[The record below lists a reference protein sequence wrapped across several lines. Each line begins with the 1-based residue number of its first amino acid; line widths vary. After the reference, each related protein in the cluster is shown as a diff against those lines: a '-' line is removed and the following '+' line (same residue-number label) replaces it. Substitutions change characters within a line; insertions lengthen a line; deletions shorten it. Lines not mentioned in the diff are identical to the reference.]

1 MTHQTHTIAES
12 NNFIVL
18 DKYIKAEPTGDSYQS
33 ESDLERELIQDLR
46 NQGYEFISVKSQSA
60 MLANVREQLQN
71 LNGVVFNDS
80 EWRRFTEQYLDNPSD
95 GILDKTRKIHIDYI
109 CDFIFD
115 DERLENIYLIDKK
128 NLMRNKVQII
138 QQFEQ
143 TGSHANR
150 YDVTILVNGLPLVQ
164 IELKKRGVA
173 IREAF
178 NQIHRYSKESFNSE
192 NSLFKYLQLFVIS
205 NGTDTRYF
213 ANTTKRDKNS
223 FDFTMNWAK
232 SDNTLIKDLKD
243 FTATFFQKHT
253 LLNVLVNYSVFDS
266 SQTLLV
272 MRPYQIAATERI
284 LWKINSS
291 YKAKNWSTPESGGFI
306 WHTTGSGKTLTSF
319 KAARLATELD
329 FIDKVF
335 FVVDRKDL
343 DYQTMKEYQRF
354 SPDSVNGSE
363 NTAGLKR
370 NLDKDDN
377 KIIVTTIQKLNN
389 LMKAE
394 SDLPVYNQQVVFI
407 FDECHRSQ
415 FGEAQ
420 KNLKKKFKRYY
431 QFGFTG
437 TPIFPENALGSET
450 TASVFGRELHSYV
463 ITDAIR
469 DEKVLK
475 FKVDYNDVRPQ
486 FKSLETE
493 TDEKKLS
500 AAENQQAFL
509 HPMRIQEITQYILNN
524 FRQKTHRT
532 FPGSKGF
539 NAMLAVSSVDA
550 AKAYYATFKRL
561 QEEAANKS
569 ATYKPLR
576 IATIFSFAANEEQ
589 NAIGEISDETFD
601 TSAMDSSAKE
611 FLDAAIREYN
621 SHFKTNFSTDSNGF
635 QNYYRDLAQRVKN
648 QDIDLLIV
656 VGMFLTGFDAPTL
669 NTLFVDKNLRFH
681 GLMQA
686 FSRTNRIYDATKTF
700 GNIVTFRDLERSTI
714 DAITLFGDKNTK
726 NVVLEKSYA
735 EYMEGFTD
743 AATGEAK
750 RGFMAV
756 VAELEQRFPDPASIE
771 SEKEKKDFVKLF
783 GEYLRTENILQNY
796 DEFATL
802 KALQQIDLS
811 DPVAVEKFKAEHYVD
826 DEKLAEL
833 QTIRLPADRKIQDYR
848 SAYNDIRDWQ
858 RREKEAEKKE
868 KSTTDWDDVVFEVDL
883 LKSQEINL
891 DYILGLIFEH
901 NRQNKGKGE
910 MIEEVKRLI
919 RSSLGNRA
927 KEGLVV
933 DFIQQTNLDDLPDKA
948 SIIDAFFTFAQHE
961 QLREAEAL
969 IKEENLNEEAAK
981 RYIRTSLKRE
991 YATENGTEL
1000 NETLPKLSPLNPQYK
1015 TKKQAVF
1022 QKIVS
1027 FIEKFKGVGG
1037 KYSPIRV
1044 FLAGS

>member
-1 MTHQTHTIAES
+1 M
-12 NNFIVL
+12 
-18 DKYIKAEPTGDSYQS
+18 
-33 ESDLERELIQDLR
+33 
-46 NQGYEFISVKSQSA
+46 
-60 MLANVREQLQN
+60 
-71 LNGVVFNDS
+71 
-80 EWRRFTEQYLDNPSD
+80 
-95 GILDKTRKIHIDYI
+95 
-109 CDFIFD
+109 
-115 DERLENIYLIDKK
+115 
-128 NLMRNKVQII
+128 QII

-143 TGSHANR
+143 AGSHANR

-253 LLNVLVNYSVFDS
+253 LLNVLVNYSVFDI

-576 IATIFSFAANEEQ
+576 VATIFSFAANEEQ

-621 SHFKTNFSTDSNGF
+621 SYFKTNFSTDSNGF

-756 VAELEQRFPDPASIE
+756 VSELEQRFPDPASIE

-783 GEYLRTENILQNY
+783 GEYLRAENILQNY

-826 DEKLAEL
+826 DEKFAEL
-833 QTIRLPADRKIQDYR
+833 QMIRLPAERKIQDYR

-858 RREKEAEKKE
+858 RREKEADKKE
-868 KSTTDWDDVVFEVDL
+868 KSTTDWDDVVFEIDL

-910 MIEEVKRLI
+910 MTEEVKRLI

-948 SIIDAFFTFAQHE
+948 SIIDAFFTFAQRE
-961 QLREAEAL
+961 QQREAAAL

-1015 TKKQAVF
+1015 TKKQTVF
-1022 QKIVS
+1022 QKIVA

-1037 KYSPIRV
+1037 QI
-1044 FLAGS
+1044 

>member
-1 MTHQTHTIAES
+1 MILQTHTIAETS
-12 NNFIVL
+12 NFIVL
-18 DKYIKAEPTGDSYQS
+18 DKYIKAEQTGDSYQS
-33 ESDLERELIQDLR
+33 ESDLERELIQDLQ

-60 MLANVREQLQN
+60 MLANVREQLQS

-80 EWRRFTEQYLDNPSD
+80 EWRRFTEQYLDNPGD

-115 DERLENIYLIDKK
+115 NGRLENIYLIDKK

-138 QQFEQ
+138 RQFEQ
-143 TGSHANR
+143 AGSHSNR

-243 FTATFFQKHT
+243 FTATFFQKHA

-284 LWKINSS
+284 LWKIKSS
-291 YKAKNWSTPESGGFI
+291 FTAKNWSKPESGGYI

-420 KNLKKKFKRYY
+420 KNLKKKFRRYY

-437 TPIFPENALGSET
+437 TPIFPENASGSET

-532 FPGSKGF
+532 FPGSRGF

-550 AKAYYATFKRL
+550 AKVYYATFKRL
-561 QEEAANKS
+561 QEDAANKS
-569 ATYKPLR
+569 ANYKPLR

-601 TSAMDSSAKE
+601 TGAMDSSAKE

-621 SHFKTNFSTDSNGF
+621 DHFQMNFSTDSKDF

-648 QDIDLLIV
+648 QDVDLLIV

-700 GNIVTFRDLERSTI
+700 GNIVTFRNLEQATI
-714 DAITLFGDKNTK
+714 DAITLFGDKNTR

-756 VAELEQRFPDPASIE
+756 VSELEQRFPDPASIE

-783 GEYLRTENILQNY
+783 GEYLRAENVLQNY

-826 DEKLAEL
+826 DEKFAEL
-833 QTIRLPADRKIQDYR
+833 QMIRLPAERKIQDYR

-858 RREKEAEKKE
+858 HREKEADKKE

-901 NRQNKGKGE
+901 SRQNKSKDE
-910 MIEEVKRLI
+910 MTVEVKRLI

-948 SIIDAFFTFAQHE
+948 SIIDTFFTFAQRE
-961 QLREAEAL
+961 QQREADAL
-969 IKEENLNEEAAK
+969 IKEENLNEEAAR

-1015 TKKQAVF
+1015 TKKQTVF
-1022 QKIVS
+1022 QKIS
-1027 FIEKFKGVGG
+1027 AFIEKFKGVGG
-1037 KYSPIRV
+1037 H
-1044 FLAGS
+1044 L